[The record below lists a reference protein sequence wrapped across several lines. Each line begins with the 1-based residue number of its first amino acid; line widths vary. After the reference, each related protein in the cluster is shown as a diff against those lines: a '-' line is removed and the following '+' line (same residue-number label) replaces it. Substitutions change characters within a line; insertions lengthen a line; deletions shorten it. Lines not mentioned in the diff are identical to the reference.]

1 MMLLVMYIDA
11 VDILVSDTSLL
22 YVEKQRI
29 VILKRKDV
37 SIAYYIDR
45 VCTAYIVIVRFNILA
60 HYSLWMVFPASSL
73 IG

>member
-1 MMLLVMYIDA
+1 MLFVMCIDA
-11 VDILVSDTSLL
+11 VDILVFDTSLL

-29 VILKRKDV
+29 VIKRKDV

-60 HYSLWMVFPASSL
+60 HYSLVCGWSSQPAA
-73 IG
+73 